1 MTKRRTRDEIKL
13 EILRVLSENTD
24 GLRATTIANAVGI
37 NFAPGKELLQG
48 METND
53 RTVIRGTDK
62 LYMIRES
69 GRIALKK
76 ATMENKDIM
85 RIIELAREVTHRQPM
100 VKEFAS
106 VAGHF
111 ESDDGI
117 CIYCGV
123 VGGGHTINCSWN
135 ELRRLV
141 NQ

>member
-13 EILRVLSENTD
+13 EILRVLSENKD
-24 GLRATTIANAVGI
+24 GLKATTIANAVGI
-37 NFAPGKELLQG
+37 NFVPGKELLQG

-85 RIIELAREVTHRQPM
+85 RIIELAKEITNTTPETRE
-100 VKEFAS
+100 
-106 VAGHF
+106 F
-111 ESDDGI
+111 EHANYRGENNKI
-117 CIYCGV
+117 CIYCKRVSPTHAG
-123 VGGGHTINCSWN
+123 NCAWN